1 MRQRPKAKARLQP
14 RLRDE
19 ARQLP
24 ELKDEARLQRVQK
37 GKVKLQ
43 RGRKVKVRLRHS
55 RRAKDRLP
63 HRRRDKARLQ
73 LGLKGK
79 GKLLHRS
86 RDKVRQLHRNL
97 ALENSQLWQMAQ
109 GRLRQLPGV
118 QEKRDTAML
127 QLRLKGM
134 GELLHRSKDKVRQQH
149 RNLALE
155 SSQLWQMVRGRLRQ
169 LQRAQEKLAQGGRE
183 MARVLR

>member
-1 MRQRPKAKARLQP
+1 MRQRPKAEARLQP
-14 RLRDE
+14 RLRDK

-24 ELKDEARLQRVQK
+24 ELKDEVRQQRVLK

-43 RGRKVKVRLRHS
+43 QGRKVKVRLQHS

-63 HRRRDKARLQ
+63 HGRRDKARLQ

-79 GKLLHRS
+79 DKLLHRS

-118 QEKRDTAML
+118 QEKRDTAIL
-127 QLRLKGM
+127 QLRLQGR
-134 GELLHRSKDKVRQQH
+134 GELLHRSKDRVRQQH

-155 SSQLWQMVRGRLRQ
+155 NSQLWQAVRGRLRQ
-169 LQRAQEKLAQGGRE
+169 LQRVQEKQAQCGRE
-183 MARVLR
+183 MARVPR